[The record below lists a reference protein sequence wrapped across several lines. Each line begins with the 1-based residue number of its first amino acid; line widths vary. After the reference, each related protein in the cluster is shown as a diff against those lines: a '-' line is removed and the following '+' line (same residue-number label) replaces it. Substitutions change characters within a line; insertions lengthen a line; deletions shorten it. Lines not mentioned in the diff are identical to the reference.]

1 MDDHRLEPPAITAR
15 TGWFGRAT
23 GPRRGARPR
32 RIGRARTSALNLALQ
47 GGGAHGAFTWGVLD
61 RLLEDRRFCY
71 EGISGTSA
79 GAINAVVFASGWLGA
94 APRAPRRASPRS
106 GIAWRSSRA
115 RCTAP
120 GSGIA
125 ALNATAQLLSPYQLN
140 PLAIN
145 PLRDLLESLVDFER
159 LRRDRTLK
167 LLIAATQLRTGSL
180 RIFESREL
188 SADAVLASACLPWLH
203 QAVEIDGEA
212 YWDGGYVSNPPLVP
226 LVERCRARD
235 LLLVRINSSARTA
248 LPKSAGEIR
257 NRVGEI
263 VFDQPL
269 EHELALLAA
278 RRGALAALTPAQRRL
293 ARHRLHMIDGRDPLS
308 ALDPMTKI
316 VPDRSTLERMRDLGR
331 GAAADWLSAAPA
343 SALRDPK
350 AGGRGAV
357 ASLSK
362 NLAKLRQ
369 ADLRH
374 GMIQSRSP
382 APAASRSPY
391 PRRPGA
397 RSFRPQRVL
406 WDGRRI
412 DKALVRRTEAREGGK
427 PGTTA

>member
-23 GPRRGARPR
+23 GPRPRARPR

-79 GAINAVVFASGWLGA
+79 GAINAVVFASGWLAGGA
-94 APRAPRRASPRS
+94 AGAKA
-106 GIAWRSSRA
+106 GL
-115 RCTAP
+115 
-120 GSGIA
+120 A
-125 ALNATAQLLSPYQLN
+125 ALWHRVAEIARPLHRAGLGHAAFGATAQLLSPYQLN

-203 QAVEIDGEA
+203 RAVEIDGEA

-293 ARHRLHMIDGRDPLS
+293 ARHRLHVIDGRDLLS

-316 VPDRSTLERMRDLGR
+316 VPDWSTLERMRDLGR
-331 GAAADWLSAAPA
+331 GAAAGWLSAAPA

-350 AGGRGAV
+350 AAGV
-357 ASLSK
+357 VL
-362 NLAKLRQ
+362 
-369 ADLRH
+369 
-374 GMIQSRSP
+374 SP
-382 APAASRSPY
+382 A
-391 PRRPGA
+391 
-397 RSFRPQRVL
+397 
-406 WDGRRI
+406 
-412 DKALVRRTEAREGGK
+412 
-427 PGTTA
+427 